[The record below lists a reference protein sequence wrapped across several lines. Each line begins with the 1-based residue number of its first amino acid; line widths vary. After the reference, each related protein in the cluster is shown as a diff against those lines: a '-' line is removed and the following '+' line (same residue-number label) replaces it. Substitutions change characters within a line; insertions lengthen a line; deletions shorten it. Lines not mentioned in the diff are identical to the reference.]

1 MNKTIFRNILSFT
14 IAASAALTAT
24 AITWG
29 EWEDF
34 ATGTYDAHY
43 WYRSPMRDLEVRRR
57 VSTSDPLREQYM
69 VVGLFG
75 QTPGCAPVDLII
87 DVNKG
92 VPGPT
97 SRDYSMWVD
106 DKYIESYDVYGERKD
121 IYLCD
126 GYTYYDN
133 YFPMNPDYAM
143 QYEDASYYRE
153 ETGTFNI
160 YAYYH
165 YPDGTVPFLDAFY
178 QDQAQGPETLTLS
191 GPQFKNYTCDITG
204 LKVMRTEDGAQMEA
218 DIQLNDLGTVRLC
231 AVSGMVSDV
240 RSVAERM
247 SRGEGV
253 YDDVTESGRFSI
265 PTEDIPGIQT
275 LVYLT
280 YCPDGSTY
288 QFGSQEYEYD
298 PDWTSLGTAMFTD
311 GFISKFLETDM
322 TVNHGYQFEE
332 SDFTYPVEVEE
343 SMVTSG
349 LYRLVNPYGTTS
361 PYWNLDFSVL
371 TLDKRKTHYL
381 TINATDPDRVTVE
394 YSNSGFYY
402 GTEPLV
408 LYSEAHDWL
417 AEGYDAEQVP
427 ENLWGR
433 MQDSVISFPDGEQGA
448 GVLCAK
454 INGSPADI
462 CGRALKVI
470 LPGGGS
476 AVSSV
481 IESECP
487 VVWFDLQGRRV
498 TAPSESGIYIRCHGG
513 EKRKVV
519 IVR

>member
-1 MNKTIFRNILSFT
+1 MKNIILRK
-14 IAASAALTAT
+14 ILALALTGSASLT
-24 AITWG
+24 GGAISWG

-43 WYRSPMRDLEVRRR
+43 WYRSPMRDLQVRRR
-57 VSTSDPLREQYM
+57 VSTSDPRREQYM

-92 VPGPT
+92 VQGPT
-97 SRDYSMWVD
+97 SRDFSMWVD
-106 DKYIESYDVYGERKD
+106 DQYIESYDVYGDRKE

-133 YFPMNPDYAM
+133 YFPMNPEYAM

-178 QDQAQGPETLTLS
+178 QDQAHGPETLTLN
-191 GPQFKNYTCDITG
+191 GPQFKNYTCDISG
-204 LKVMRTEDGAQMEA
+204 LKVIRSEAGARMEA
-218 DIQLNDLGTVRLC
+218 DIQLNDLGKVRLC
-231 AVSGMVSDV
+231 AVAGAVSDV

-247 SRGEGV
+247 SRGEGE
-253 YDDVTESGRFSI
+253 YEDVAESGRFSI
-265 PTEDIPGIQT
+265 PAEDIPGIQT

-280 YCPDGSTY
+280 YRPDGSTY
-288 QFGSQEYEYD
+288 QFGSQEIEYD
-298 PDWTSLGTAMFTD
+298 PDWMSLGTAMLTD
-311 GFISKFLETDM
+311 GFISKFLEVDM

-332 SDFTYPVEVEE
+332 SDFTYPVEIEE
-343 SMVTSG
+343 SLVTSG
-349 LYRLVNPYGTTS
+349 LYRLVNPYGETS

-371 TLDKRKTHYL
+371 TLDKRRTHYM
-381 TINATDPDRVTVE
+381 TINASDADHVTVE

-408 LYSEAHDWL
+408 LYSEAYDWL
-417 AEGYDAEQVP
+417 AEGYSMEQVP

-433 MQDSVISFPDGEQGA
+433 MQDNVISFPDGQEDA

-462 CGRALKVI
+462 CGRALKVV

-476 AVSSV
+476 KVSSV
-481 IESECP
+481 SESTGP
-487 VVWFDLQGRRV
+487 VVWFDLQGRQV
-498 TAPSESGIYIRCHGG
+498 TSPSESGIYIRCQGMERH
-513 EKRKVV
+513 KVV